1 MSESRLPL
9 LRNPLVAERIEG
21 LLLRLI
27 CQAETG
33 DQTALHLLM
42 RTCMPA
48 TRPIAF
54 EMGRVDSL
62 DGCARAMAG
71 LLAAVAEGRVT
82 PKEAA
87 TVARLL
93 EAQARLLKAAGA
105 ERDAA
110 AERAVAAAR
119 AVEAPSMAP
128 VPPSEKKQRNTMAA
142 PRPAADALET
152 LLAELAPVS
161 PVPGRRA
168 ALMTSAAGPA
178 HREA

>member
-1 MSESRLPL
+1 MSDTRLPL
-9 LRNPLVAERIEG
+9 LRNPVVAERIER

-27 CQAETG
+27 CQSEMG
-33 DQTALHLLM
+33 DQVALHLLV

-54 EMGRVDSL
+54 EMGPVDSL

-105 ERDAA
+105 ERGAGAESSVRAA
-110 AERAVAAAR
+110 STVAVSPAT
-119 AVEAPSMAP
+119 AVPAP
-128 VPPSEKKQRNTMAA
+128 EKKQRNTMAA
-142 PRPAADALET
+142 PRPAADPLET

-168 ALMTSAAGPA
+168 ALMTSAAGPV
-178 HREA
+178 HRAA